1 MGWSKKYK
9 KSINCNNQK
18 GFSQKAHCAGRKK
31 ENVMS
36 SKLEELVGKR
46 LTEEQ
51 FDEAAGKKDACYH
64 KVKARY
70 DVWPS
75 AYASGALVKCRRVG
89 AKNWG
94 NKSKKE
100 GVDEKVLGGK
110 DMTSGIDKNT
120 KITFDKR
127 IMNKKLAGKTFVVVK
142 KGINTFNV
150 RPDGSG
156 NERDTKT
163 LDAPTLLKLV
173 KNRTISKIVNSK
185 GKAIHEQSVNEEK
198 YVVYVDKDGKGRKG
212 RKIVKSGLSQMGAKR
227 LYNKLVKTDDYHEV
241 GYDDHKS
248 WNQNN
253 IEKINEGDIES
264 RELKLYIDN
273 DSQLY
278 NSRFMPII
286 KNLSKKMK
294 KGNFDKKLAIK
305 GFMYLVDAGAKKYV
319 KDYGGNAKEMF
330 SKKDRIAVAS
340 DLADEFEDAYKN
352 KEYSFMEGKEKMFPS
367 GKVDAAVKLAKR
379 MGGNMTGAV
388 KKIEKMAKG
397 LSKNGRVQY
406 ALRQANESINEQQ
419 YFDPN
424 GELRK
429 YMDKVLKKAGIRVI
443 KYDPMKQ
450 SFYNGTWGGFYTVA
464 SSNMTDMPGQGKVKR
479 SSAVLPVYIDKKN
492 QIELG
497 VSGEGFKL
505 GKVGSSQ
512 VLKKLKDFNKSD
524 LQEGLGDMIGKSI
537 GKYNKKR
544 KKNMDALK
552 KLKKKESVE
561 EARGTCWVGYQQK
574 GMKDKGGRMVPNCV
588 KEIIEVFY
596 EENGEGHGYTF
607 EYVRENQL
615 DSRTG
620 KLDKKIRM
628 IKSKENL
635 DDQDKKNI
643 EDLMKMKNRKESVN
657 EAEYQGRKVKL
668 GKIMQGDTK
677 KFKVYVKNPKGN
689 VVKVNFGQGG
699 GAKGGTMR
707 IRKSNPKARKN
718 FRARHNCDNPGP
730 RHKARY
736 WSCRK
741 W

>member
-9 KSINCNNQK
+9 KSIDCNNPK

-31 ENVMS
+31 QESKMS
-36 SKLEELVGKR
+36 SKLEELVGKPI
-46 LTEEQ
+46 TEEQ

-75 AYASGALVKCRRVG
+75 AYASGALVKCRKVG

-100 GVDEKVLGGK
+100 GVDEAQRTSVSKSELSKAIKQLRAKEKKQMHKPIGATLIMKLANELSVMPSIIYKLMIKYKVGTEYIKGVRFEGLDEKVLGGK

-120 KITFDKR
+120 KITFSKR
-127 IMNKKLAGKTFVVVK
+127 LPTGYAYLAGKTFKVFK

-150 RPDGSG
+150 VPDGS
-156 NERDTKT
+156 NSEKDAKT
-163 LDAPTLLKLV
+163 LDAPTILKLV
-173 KNRTISKIVNSK
+173 KNKHISKIVNSK
-185 GKAIHEQSVNEEK
+185 GKVLNKESV
-198 YVVYVDKDGKGRKG
+198 
-212 RKIVKSGLSQMGAKR
+212 
-227 LYNKLVKTDDYHEV
+227 
-241 GYDDHKS
+241 
-248 WNQNN
+248 
-253 IEKINEGDIES
+253 NEGDIES

-278 NSRFMPII
+278 NSRFMPIM

-294 KGNFDKKLAIK
+294 KGKFDKKLAIK
-305 GFMYLVDAGAKKYV
+305 GFMYLVDDGAKKYV
-319 KDYGGNAKEMF
+319 KDHGGNAKEMF

-352 KEYSFMEGKEKMFPS
+352 KEYSFMESINEGRVLHFTQIKDKTLEKHLKVIAKKVGATVSKIS
-367 GKVDAAVKLAKR
+367 GGFKVDADNDGRKLAQVVDYIFDKSL
-379 MGGNMTGAV
+379 M
-388 KKIEKMAKG
+388 KG
-397 LSKNGRVQY
+397 LMSGGGMSRVQ
-406 ALRQANESINEQQ
+406 LVNEDS
-419 YFDPN
+419 
-424 GELRK
+424 GS
-429 YMDKVLKKAGIRVI
+429 VI
-443 KYDPMKQ
+443 D
-450 SFYNGTWGGFYTVA
+450 
-464 SSNMTDMPGQGKVKR
+464 
-479 SSAVLPVYIDKKN
+479 
-492 QIELG
+492 
-497 VSGEGFKL
+497 
-505 GKVGSSQ
+505 
-512 VLKKLKDFNKSD
+512 
-524 LQEGLGDMIGKSI
+524 EGLGDMVGKSI

-574 GMKDKGGRMVPNCV
+574 GMKEKNGRMVPNCV
-588 KEIIEVFY
+588 KETIEIFY
-596 EENGEGHGYTF
+596 EENGEGHGYTL
-607 EYVRENQL
+607 EH
-615 DSRTG
+615 
-620 KLDKKIRM
+620 
-628 IKSKENL
+628 IK
-635 DDQDKKNI
+635 
-643 EDLMKMKNRKESVN
+643 DLSLN

-699 GAKGGTMR
+699 KAKGGTMR
-707 IRKSNPKARKN
+707 IRKSNPKARAN